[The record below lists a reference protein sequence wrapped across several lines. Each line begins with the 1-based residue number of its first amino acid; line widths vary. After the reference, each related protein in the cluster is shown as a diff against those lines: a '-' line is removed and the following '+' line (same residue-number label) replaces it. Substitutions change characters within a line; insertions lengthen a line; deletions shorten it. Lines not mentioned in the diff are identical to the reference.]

1 MKRVMRNL
9 LAAVLM
15 AGALYGLS
23 AHALDY
29 RIVGEG
35 PAILY
40 DAPSTKAKK
49 VYVVSRGYPLE
60 VIVTV
65 EGWAKVRDANG
76 AFTWIDSRQLSDK
89 RNVMIKVPV
98 AQVRQK
104 PDDSAPVAFQ
114 AQQNVLLE
122 VVEVSGSWIQV
133 RHREGGTG
141 YIKAQQVWGA

>member
-1 MKRVMRNL
+1 MKRRMRNL
-9 LAAVLM
+9 AAAWLVSS
-15 AGALYGLS
+15 ALCGS
-23 AHALDY
+23 PAFALDY
-29 RIVGEG
+29 RIVGD
-35 PAILY
+35 AAAVLY

-49 VYVVSRGYPLE
+49 VYVLSRGYPLE

-65 EGWAKVRDANG
+65 EGWAKVRDAAG

-89 RNVMIKVPV
+89 RNVMIKVPI

-122 VVEVSGSWIQV
+122 LVEVSGGWLQV
-133 RHREGGTG
+133 RHRDGGTG
-141 YIKAQQVWGA
+141 YLKAQQVWGA

>member
-9 LAAVLM
+9 FAAVLG
-15 AGALYGLS
+15 ACALYGLP

-29 RIVGEG
+29 RIVGDA
-35 PAILY
+35 PAVLY
-40 DAPSTKAKK
+40 DGPSTKAKK

-60 VIVTV
+60 VIVTG

-76 AFTWIDSRQLSDK
+76 AFTWIDPRQLSDK

-98 AQVRQK
+98 ALVRQK

-133 RHREGGTG
+133 RHRDGATG